1 MHIRRYE
8 PCDKRAVR
16 RLHDDALNEV
26 GAHLGS
32 GPWDDDLDEIES
44 VYLDSGG
51 EFLVGVLNGE
61 IVAMGALMRVS
72 TEKAEL
78 KRMRV
83 RPGLQGRGYGQAM
96 LDALHRR
103 AAGSATLRC
112 ASTRPCSSGRPR
124 RLYLK
129 NGYREAGRGSHRTFR
144 LHLLRERRS
153 LPEKGSYEAAGVS
166 IERGEQAVRPH
177 ALRRRENPRPRSP
190 RRAPVASPAFT
201 PSPATET
208 PSSPRPS
215 MASARRSSSPERW
228 DATTL

>member
-1 MHIRRYE
+1 MTATEPLHIRRYD
-8 PCDKRAVR
+8 PGDKRAVR

-32 GPWDDDLDEIES
+32 GSWDDDLDEIES

-61 IVAMGALMRVS
+61 IVAMGALMRMS

-83 RPGLQGRGYGQAM
+83 RPGLQGRGYGQVL

-103 AAGSATLRC
+103 AAWLGFSTLRLDTTVQQL
-112 ASTRPCSSGRPR
+112 AAQ

-129 NGYREAGRGSHRTFR
+129 NGYIEAGRGVIGPFDCIFYE
-144 LHLLRERRS
+144 REI
-153 LPEKGSYEAAGVS
+153 L
-166 IERGEQAVRPH
+166 
-177 ALRRRENPRPRSP
+177 
-190 RRAPVASPAFT
+190 
-201 PSPATET
+201 
-208 PSSPRPS
+208 
-215 MASARRSSSPERW
+215 
-228 DATTL
+228 D

>member
-1 MHIRRYE
+1 MNRGDRVFEASVREMTATEPLHIRRYD
-8 PCDKRAVR
+8 PGDKRAVR

-32 GPWDDDLDEIES
+32 GSWDDDLDEIES

-61 IVAMGALMRVS
+61 IVAMGALMRTS

-83 RPGLQGRGYGQAM
+83 RPGLQGCGYGQVL

-103 AAGSATLRC
+103 AAWLGFSTLRLDTTVQQL
-112 ASTRPCSSGRPR
+112 AAQ

-129 NGYREAGRGSHRTFR
+129 NGYIEAGRGVIGPFDCIFYE
-144 LHLLRERRS
+144 REI
-153 LPEKGSYEAAGVS
+153 L
-166 IERGEQAVRPH
+166 
-177 ALRRRENPRPRSP
+177 
-190 RRAPVASPAFT
+190 
-201 PSPATET
+201 
-208 PSSPRPS
+208 
-215 MASARRSSSPERW
+215 
-228 DATTL
+228 D